1 MFVKFMEIMGPTWPA
16 LLDFVSEQL
25 SFLGWFAKIATIPIV
40 FLIFVGAI
48 YLLRLVHRIDVL
60 SVGTRALLWPTVVAG
75 FAFVITGAFHPT
87 GIYEI
92 VAISVFGLAFV
103 CMMVYSCVK
112 IFRMEVGIFW
122 KLLLLIDA
130 AAYVLLTF
138 ALSTLTAIASL
149 AMLIVFVALFFLSA
163 FFRAKA
169 NPRRVRLSN
178 GAVVTEYEAGRWS
191 GNDGHTYSNN
201 GGGTFMQQD

>member
-1 MFVKFMEIMGPTWPA
+1 
-16 LLDFVSEQL
+16 
-25 SFLGWFAKIATIPIV
+25 
-40 FLIFVGAI
+40 
-48 YLLRLVHRIDVL
+48 
-60 SVGTRALLWPTVVAG
+60 
-75 FAFVITGAFHPT
+75 
-87 GIYEI
+87 
-92 VAISVFGLAFV
+92 
-103 CMMVYSCVK
+103 MMVYSCVK

-169 NPRRVRLSN
+169 NPRRARLSN

-191 GNDGHTYSNN
+191 GNDGHAYSDN
-201 GGGTFMQQD
+201 GGGTFTQQD